1 VPDGLARRLQ
11 DTLFF
16 AYGIHYFCFG
26 SGAKSVRDDR
36 SGTGVF
42 ELIYIFDKY
51 ALDPARR
58 ELRCG
63 ATAVAMEPQA
73 FDLLVHLI
81 RHREHVVSRD
91 EMIEQIWGGRIVSES
106 ALSTRINAVRC
117 AIGDSGTEQRLIKTL
132 PRKGVRF
139 VGEVREGQ
147 QPSEA
152 PAAGPLQRGSL
163 ETIDVDQAIEGLLAP
178 QVPGTEMIDGRSDAL
193 PSVMPA
199 PIEPRRFVVRRAT
212 VAPIAAISLLC
223 FAVLTWSYF
232 ARSAQS
238 EQTRANIETAAKL
251 IHISEQINLTS
262 REDYE
267 TVRELDQWALDLDP
281 HNATAL
287 ARLTFA
293 IVSGVLNHWSGD
305 VIGDLHAADLALQDA
320 VRIAPESM
328 IVRGAQC
335 HILRAMRQFEAAI
348 KVCSEAA
355 ESFPEYPFLHK
366 EIGYNRLML
375 GQLDEALAEFLQADR
390 IAPNSRLRWSWE
402 QGIGLIYLMRGQDQ
416 KAIDQLSRAAL
427 EAPNA
432 GHPAAYLA
440 SAYALTGREQEA
452 RDVLDHYLKLWPKTA
467 LNNFGPMVGTAAFN
481 SKMVRVLEGL
491 RLAGL
496 PE

>member
-1 VPDGLARRLQ
+1 M
-11 DTLFF
+11 
-16 AYGIHYFCFG
+16 
-26 SGAKSVRDDR
+26 
-36 SGTGVF
+36 
-42 ELIYIFDKY
+42 IYVFDKY
-51 ALDPARR
+51 ALDPGRR

-91 EMIEQIWGGRIVSES
+91 ELIEEIWGGRIVSES
-106 ALSTRINAVRC
+106 ALSTRINAVRS

-139 VGEVREGQ
+139 VGDVREGRE
-147 QPSEA
+147 PCET
-152 PAAGPLQRGSL
+152 PAADPLQRGSV
-163 ETIDVDQAIEGLLAP
+163 ETTDVPQADAEPPASP
-178 QVPGTEMIDGRSDAL
+178 VPATAMIDGHSGAL
-193 PSVMPA
+193 SLVVPV
-199 PIEPRRFVVRRAT
+199 PIESRRFVVRRAT
-212 VAPIAAISLLC
+212 VTTIAAIGLLC
-223 FAVLTWSYF
+223 FAVLTWSYL

-251 IHISEQINLTS
+251 THIAEQINMTS

-267 TVRELDQWALDLDP
+267 SARALDQWAVDLDP
-281 HNATAL
+281 HNAAAL

-293 IVSGVLNHWSGD
+293 IVSGVLNHWSDD

-320 VRIAPESM
+320 IRIAPESM

-348 KVCSEAA
+348 RVCSEAA
-355 ESFPEYPFLHK
+355 QSFPEYPFLHK

-390 IAPNSRLRWSWE
+390 IAPESRLRWSWE
-402 QGIGLIYLMRGQDQ
+402 QGMGLIYLMQGQDQ

-432 GHPAAYLA
+432 GHPTAYLA
-440 SAYALTGREQEA
+440 SAYALAGRKQDA
-452 RDVLDHYLKLWPKTA
+452 RDALDHYLKLWPKTA
-467 LNNFGPMVGTAAFN
+467 LNNFGPMIGTAAFN
-481 SKMVRVLEGL
+481 SKMERVLEGL